1 MDDRILDIAER
12 IRGLRDILNI
22 PVSEMAGILDIPEAE
37 YAAYETG
44 ERDFTF
50 TFLYKVASRF
60 GIDMT
65 DLLTGRSPQLAD
77 FAVVRKGEGISA
89 ERRKGFRYESLAY
102 QFKDRIAEPFIV
114 VAKYDEAAASGA
126 IPLNSHEGQEFDYIL
141 SGSLRVSID
150 GHETVLN
157 EGDTIYYNS
166 GLRHGMVAVGQ
177 DCRFM
182 AVIMNNR
189 RNG

>member
-22 PVSEMAGILDIPEAE
+22 PAGEMAEMLEISEAE
-37 YAAYETG
+37 YAEYERG
-44 ERDFTF
+44 EHDFTF
-50 TFLYKVASRF
+50 TFLFKVAHRF

-77 FAVVRKGEGISA
+77 FTVVRKGEGISVH
-89 ERRKGFRYESLAY
+89 RRKGFLYESLAY
-102 QFKDRIAEPFIV
+102 QFKDRIAEPFLV
-114 VAKYDEAAASGA
+114 VAKFDEAAASGV
-126 IPLNSHEGQEFDYIL
+126 ITLNSHDGQEFDYIL
-141 SGSLRVSID
+141 SGTLRVSVD
-150 GHETVLN
+150 GHETVLG

-166 GLRHGMVAVGQ
+166 SLRHGMAAVGG
-177 DCRFM
+177 DCTFM
-182 AVIMNNR
+182 AVIMNSR

>member
-22 PVSEMAGILDIPEAE
+22 SEGEMAELIGISEAE
-37 YAAYETG
+37 YAKYEQG

-50 TFLYKVASRF
+50 TFLYKVANRF

-77 FAVVRKGEGISA
+77 FTVVRKDEGISV
-89 ERRKGFRYESLAY
+89 ERRKGFRYSSLAY
-102 QFKDRIAEPFIV
+102 QFKDRIAEPFLV
-114 VAKYDEAAASGA
+114 VARYDEAAASGS
-126 IPLNSHEGQEFDYIL
+126 ITLNVHDGQEFDYII
-141 SGSLRVSID
+141 SGSLRISID
-150 GHETVLN
+150 NHETVLD
-157 EGDTIYYNS
+157 EGDTVYYNS
-166 GLRHGMVAVGQ
+166 NLRHGMVAVGG
-177 DCRFM
+177 DCTFM